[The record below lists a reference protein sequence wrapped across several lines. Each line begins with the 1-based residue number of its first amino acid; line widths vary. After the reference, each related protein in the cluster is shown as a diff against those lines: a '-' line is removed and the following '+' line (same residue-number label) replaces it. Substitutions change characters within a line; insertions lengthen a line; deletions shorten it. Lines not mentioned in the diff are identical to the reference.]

1 MVKFAD
7 PAIIE
12 GDKWNDLNDIAIQAF
27 ERFLSDIGH
36 NPNNN
41 EHRIR
46 ASRSRDNLSN
56 GVMGNVPPN
65 YDDDYIAAAYMVEY
79 HLSHCALAYWT
90 FSGLLNGMNGPPD
103 ALYVCDVGAGTGAGL
118 VGLSLALSDWPQK
131 PIVYFDAVEPSDAM
145 RRAGELF
152 WKSFSRIR
160 NSKYD
165 IVGKAGSVRA
175 FKYTPDELPN
185 LPNDALRIVS
195 AFHLSF
201 PYDVTGEFSSLV
213 MKV

>member
-12 GDKWNDLNDIAIQAF
+12 GDKWNDLNDTAIQAF

-79 HLSHCALAYWT
+79 HLSHCALAY
-90 FSGLLNGMNGPPD
+90 
-103 ALYVCDVGAGTGAGL
+103 C
-118 VGLSLALSDWPQK
+118 GLSAD
-131 PIVYFDAVEPSDAM
+131 
-145 RRAGELF
+145 
-152 WKSFSRIR
+152 FSM
-160 NSKYD
+160 
-165 IVGKAGSVRA
+165 A
-175 FKYTPDELPN
+175 
-185 LPNDALRIVS
+185 
-195 AFHLSF
+195 
-201 PYDVTGEFSSLV
+201 
-213 MKV
+213 